1 MLNKRQKSRIFHIHN
16 LPKIMTLEVN
26 KLGRPY
32 HKVPKI
38 FTGNFDILDAKIST
52 YFLKKYRVNVALD
65 DINFQM
71 DCEHK
76 HAQIFTTP
84 YGNIAFDIDRMLLLH
99 ILNDYYG
106 LGKDNVQIH
115 PDVQTPV
122 TKTEERLK
130 NKLGL
135 ELSSLV
141 LHPGIFGQ
149 ELEIKNDYSSIINKW
164 SYKITLSL
172 EGYGEGKFHI
182 LLDNQHV
189 DRLLATLRN
198 PNENERKETESLSGE
213 QFERMINC
221 LPIRLIGR
229 LSSSQLTV
237 AELMTLKAGDIVP
250 VSLPNRFPLLVGKE
264 QLFNAVIAE
273 DRGKLFFSEFNEN
286 INETKHD

>member
-1 MLNKRQKSRIFHIHN
+1 MK
-16 LPKIMTLEVN
+16 LEVN

-38 FTGNFDILDAKIST
+38 FTNNFDILDAKIST

-65 DINFQM
+65 DITFHM
-71 DCEHK
+71 DSEHK
-76 HAQIFTTP
+76 YAQIFSTP
-84 YGNIAFDIDRMLLLH
+84 FGNIAFDIDRMLLLN

-115 PDVQTPV
+115 PDLQTPI

-141 LHPGIFGQ
+141 LHPGIFGD
-149 ELEIKNDYSSIINKW
+149 ELEIKNDYSTIINKW
-164 SYKITLSL
+164 SYKITFSL
-172 EGYGEGKFHI
+172 EGYDQGQFHI

-189 DRLLATLRN
+189 DRLLATLRR
-198 PNENERKETESLSGE
+198 PNEQDRKESENLSNE
-213 QFERMINC
+213 QLERMINC
-221 LPIRLIGR
+221 LPVRLVGR
-229 LSSSQLTV
+229 LSCSQLTV
-237 AELMTLKAGDIVP
+237 AELMTLTAGDIIP
-250 VSLPNRFPLLVGKE
+250 VSLPNRFPLLIGKE

-273 DRGKLFFSEFNEN
+273 DRGKLYFSEFNDN
-286 INETKHD
+286 SNETKHD

>member
-1 MLNKRQKSRIFHIHN
+1 MLNKRQKSRIFHIHS
-16 LPKIMTLEVN
+16 LPKIMKLEVN

-38 FTGNFDILDAKIST
+38 FTNNFDILDAKVST

-71 DCEHK
+71 DSEHK
-76 HAQIFTTP
+76 HAQIFSTE

-115 PDVQTPV
+115 PDVTTPI

-141 LHPGIFGQ
+141 LHPGIFG
-149 ELEIKNDYSSIINKW
+149 EALEIKNDYSTIINRW

-172 EGYGEGKFHI
+172 EGYSEGAFHI
-182 LLDNQHV
+182 FLDNQHV
-189 DRLLATLRN
+189 DRLLATLRH
-198 PNENERKETESLSGE
+198 PNENERRESESLSGE
-213 QFERMINC
+213 QLERMINC
-221 LPIRLIGR
+221 LPVRLVGR

-237 AELMTLKAGDIVP
+237 AELMNLKAGDIIP
-250 VSLPNRFPLLVGKE
+250 VSLPNRFPLLIGKE

-286 INETKHD
+286 MNETKHD

>member
-84 YGNIAFDIDRMLLLH
+84 CGNIAFDIDRMLLLH

-221 LPIRLIGR
+221 LPIRLVGR

>member
-1 MLNKRQKSRIFHIHN
+1 
-16 LPKIMTLEVN
+16 
-26 KLGRPY
+26 
-32 HKVPKI
+32 
-38 FTGNFDILDAKIST
+38 
-52 YFLKKYRVNVALD
+52 
-65 DINFQM
+65 
-71 DCEHK
+71 
-76 HAQIFTTP
+76 
-84 YGNIAFDIDRMLLLH
+84 MLLLH

-221 LPIRLIGR
+221 LPIRLVGR